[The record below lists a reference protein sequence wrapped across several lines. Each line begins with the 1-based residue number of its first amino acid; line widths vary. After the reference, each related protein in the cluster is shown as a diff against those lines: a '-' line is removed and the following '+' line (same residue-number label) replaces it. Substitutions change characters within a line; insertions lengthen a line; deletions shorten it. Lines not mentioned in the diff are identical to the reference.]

1 MRSKTAD
8 RRGWVRRRSLY
19 LVSSSSGHTDLSRM
33 GSATLRS
40 AVMPEIGAA
49 GEHTLW
55 NPDLRASKIST
66 GERDFKWAARF
77 QRGSES
83 GARIKGLGLSRGLV
97 PEGLPAGPSAP
108 GPV

>member
-8 RRGWVRRRSLY
+8 CRGWVRRRSLY

-33 GSATLRS
+33 GSAPLRS

-55 NPDLRASKIST
+55 THELRASKIST
-66 GERDFKWAARF
+66 GY
-77 QRGSES
+77 
-83 GARIKGLGLSRGLV
+83 
-97 PEGLPAGPSAP
+97 
-108 GPV
+108 

>member
-8 RRGWVRRRSLY
+8 CRGWVRRRSLY

-55 NPDLRASKIST
+55 NPDLRPSKIST
-66 GERDFKWAARF
+66 TTQENSRI
-77 QRGSES
+77 S
-83 GARIKGLGLSRGLV
+83 GA
-97 PEGLPAGPSAP
+97 
-108 GPV
+108 